1 MISGSHI
8 SVADTE
14 ASHELML
21 DVVVS
26 RSEHGKVRVA
36 GAAIAGGVLSGVTV
50 MVLEVVATFP
60 QASVAVQVTVAEP
73 PPLQMSM
80 AVGV

>member
-1 MISGSHI
+1 M

-14 ASHELML
+14 VSQELML

-26 RSEHGKVRVA
+26 RSEHGKVRSA
-36 GAAIAGGVLSGVTV
+36 GAAITGGVLSGVTV
-50 MVLEVVATFP
+50 MVLVVVATFP

-80 AVGV
+80 AVGA

>member
-1 MISGSHI
+1 M
-8 SVADTE
+8 SVAETE

-21 DVVVS
+21 EVVVS
-26 RSEHGKVRVA
+26 RSEHGRVKSA
-36 GAAIAGGVLSGVTV
+36 GAAIAGDVLSGVTV

>member
-1 MISGSHI
+1 M
-8 SVADTE
+8 SVAETE

-26 RSEHGKVRVA
+26 RSEHGKVRLA
-36 GAAIAGGVLSGVTV
+36 GAVIAGGVLSGVTV
-50 MVLEVVATFP
+50 MVLVVVAIFP

-73 PPLQMSM
+73 PPLQISI

>member
-1 MISGSHI
+1 M
-8 SVADTE
+8 SVAETE
-14 ASHELML
+14 ASQELML

-26 RSEHGKVRVA
+26 RSEHGKVRLA
-36 GAAIAGGVLSGVTV
+36 GAVIAGGVLSGVTV
-50 MVLEVVATFP
+50 MVLEVVAIFP

-73 PPLQMSM
+73 PPLQISI

>member
-1 MISGSHI
+1 M

-14 ASHELML
+14 VSQELML

-26 RSEHGKVRVA
+26 RSEHGKVRSA
-36 GAAIAGGVLSGVTV
+36 GAAITGGVLSGVTV
-50 MVLEVVATFP
+50 MVLVVVATLP

>member
-1 MISGSHI
+1 M
-8 SVADTE
+8 SVAETE
-14 ASHELML
+14 ASQELML

-26 RSEHGKVRVA
+26 RSEHGKVRLA
-36 GAAIAGGVLSGVTV
+36 GAVIAGGVLSGVTV
-50 MVLEVVATFP
+50 MVLVVVAIFP

-73 PPLQMSM
+73 PPLQISI